1 MADGEVLINTKIQ
14 TEDAKE
20 DLKELK
26 NDLKDFAES
35 AEESSQKTKKSTADL
50 VEDLPE
56 SYQNAYKKIEQ
67 IRNDDALDSE
77 TKVDRI
83 AEQFESLG
91 QTTEDAISNAWNA
104 VKHEGEIGSN
114 NVINNLEDIARE
126 ARETGDALEDMAG
139 GISSGGAMS
148 GGTGGLLA
156 GFIGGISGALVR
168 AGLDLLKEAGQAVVE
183 FGKESI
189 ELASDLQEV
198 QNVVDVTFKTM
209 SGQVDDFAR
218 NAIKSAGM
226 SETMAKQYV
235 GTFGA
240 MADSFGFTEQEA
252 YDMATSLTQLTGD
265 VASFYNLDHDEAN
278 TKLKAVFT
286 GETEALKELGVVM
299 TQTALDQF
307 ALEQGFGKTTK
318 EMTEQE
324 KVSLRYK
331 FVMDKLSGASG
342 DFVRTQDS
350 WANQTRI
357 LSEQWAAFQTQIG
370 IGLLEIFTPFVEF
383 LNNAVMPALL
393 AFGDWFAGLFADDP
407 VGELAN
413 DVDALGAELSETA
426 EITDIAAES
435 LDGME
440 ESVKTAEEA
449 IEELKQQY
457 EETKESAKDSLNS
470 QIGLLTELETKS
482 EKSALQI
489 VNNWKKQQSALQN
502 YATNLRKAITMGL
515 DEALVKQLADGTNE
529 SMLILNEFVNGTGV
543 SIKEIN
549 KTFRGVQQSK
559 EIVSTI
565 MADIQTDFRAKMA
578 GLTQLNK
585 AAWGN
590 IADITEDAV
599 KDIQDSIDSIEGK
612 TVAIDVVYGNDRPKL
627 DFSSYNPPRRS
638 YSTSSYSLPALAT
651 GAVIPPNAPFTA
663 ILGDQRNGYNL
674 EGPEDMFRS
683 IVREEIANSQSDE
696 TPELLRELIAVV
708 SNMEID
714 GQSLFDIVVDRNN
727 RASRNYGVSPL
738 KV

>member
-1 MADGEVLINTKIQ
+1 MADGEILINTKIQ
-14 TEDAKE
+14 TDDAKE

-26 NDLKDFAES
+26 QDLKDFAGS
-35 AEESSQKTKKSTADL
+35 AEESSQKTKKSTAEL
-50 VEDLPE
+50 VENLPG

-77 TKVDRI
+77 AKVDRI

-91 QTTEDAISNAWNA
+91 QTTEDAISNAWNV
-104 VKHEGEIGSN
+104 VKHEGETGSN
-114 NVINNLEDIARE
+114 NVIKNLEDIAYE
-126 ARETGDALEDMAG
+126 AKETGEALEDMAEG
-139 GISSGGAMS
+139 
-148 GGTGGLLA
+148 GGTGGMMGSLLA
-156 GFIGGISGALVR
+156 GFIGGISSSLVD
-168 AGLDLLKEAGQAVVE
+168 AGLDLLKEAGQAIVE
-183 FGKESI
+183 FGKESL

-209 SGQVDDFAR
+209 SDQVNDFAR

-307 ALEQGFGKTTK
+307 ALEQGFDKTTS

-370 IGLLEIFTPFVEF
+370 TGLLEIFTPFVVF
-383 LNNAVMPALL
+383 LNDAVMPALL
-393 AFGDWFAGLFADDP
+393 AFGDWFADLLTDDP
-407 VGELAN
+407 VGELS
-413 DVDALGAELSETA
+413 DEVDELGASLSETA
-426 EITDIAAES
+426 AITDEAAES
-435 LDGME
+435 LDSME
-440 ESVKTAEEA
+440 ESVISIEEA

-457 EETKESAKDSLNS
+457 EETKESAKDSLDS

-482 EKSALQI
+482 EKSAREI
-489 VNNWKKQQSALQN
+489 VNNWKKQQTALQN
-502 YATNLRKAITMGL
+502 YATNLRKAIQMGL
-515 DEALVKQLADGTNE
+515 DEELVKQLADGTNE
-529 SMLILNEFVNGTGV
+529 SMLILNEFVNGTEISV
-543 SIKEIN
+543 KEIN
-549 KTFRGVQQSK
+549 QAFRGVQQSK
-559 EIVSTI
+559 TIVSTI
-565 MADIQTDFRAKMA
+565 MADIQTDFNEKMIS
-578 GLTQLNK
+578 LTQLNK

-599 KDIQDSIDSIEGK
+599 KDIQDSINSIEGK
-612 TVAIDVVYGNDRPKL
+612 TVAIDVVYGNSRPTL
-627 DFSSYNPPRRS
+627 DFSSYNPPSSS
-638 YSTSSYSLPALAT
+638 YSTSSYSLPALAS

-663 ILGDQRNGYNL
+663 ILGDQSNGYNL

-683 IVREEIANSQSDE
+683 IVREEMENATINE
-696 TPELLRELIAVV
+696 TNELL
-708 SNMEID
+708 SNILQAID
-714 GQSLFDIVVDRNN
+714 GLKLSVDESGVFQLVVDQNN
-727 RASRNYGVSPL
+727 RAVRSYGASPL